1 MTRATSFKRG
11 GVMLAVALGGILFS
25 QSLTED
31 QQILIT
37 SDAFHRGDFAA
48 AKQGYLHLYKET
60 NNILYAKEA
69 AVSAASLGDIN
80 TAVKLAML
88 YRKITKDK
96 TDVSINKI
104 LVDNYIQTG
113 QTDKAIALLESIR
126 REDKSLMLDDV
137 LGSLYLS
144 QKRYDK
150 AFSLLNKLYNQTHSE
165 DSLEKLI
172 TIYFMQ
178 NSHQEAVNLLS
189 SHLKDYGCSPDLC
202 QRAYN
207 TLIQSNELQRA
218 KDIFGTLYEKDPVV
232 QNAQLYIAVL
242 VALKEFNT
250 AQKIAQNYPFDRRL
264 LLDLYTAQK
273 KFALAAKQASL
284 IYNEKKDPSFLAL
297 EAIYTYE
304 HLNTIHTPPKKSEII
319 KITQKLERAIVERT
333 QNLKRTKESL
343 NTQDAFFYNFLG
355 YSLIDYDLDIKK
367 GIAYVKTALQLEP
380 DSVFYLDS
388 LAWGYYKLGQCAQ
401 AKDTFAKIDS
411 AELKGQSELQ
421 EHASA
426 IAKCH

>member
-1 MTRATSFKRG
+1 MKKTTSFRRKG
-11 GVMLAVALGGILFS
+11 ALLTMTLASMLFA
-25 QSLTED
+25 QNLTED

-37 SDAFHRGDFAA
+37 SDAFHRGDFAT
-48 AKQGYLHLYKET
+48 AKRGYLHLYKET

-69 AVSAASLGDIN
+69 AISAASLGDIG

-96 TDVSINKI
+96 KDVSINKI
-104 LVDNYIQTG
+104 LVDGYIQTG
-113 QTDKAIALLESIR
+113 QTDKAIALLENIR

-150 AFSLLNKLYNQTHSE
+150 AFSLLNRFYNQTHSE

-178 NSHQEAVNLLS
+178 NSHQEAVSLLS
-189 SHLKDYGCSPDLC
+189 SHLKNYGCSPDLC

-207 TLIQSNELQRA
+207 TFSQLNELDRA
-218 KDIFGTLYEKDPVV
+218 KDVFGALYERDPIV

-242 VALKEFNT
+242 VALKEFDK
-250 AQKIAQNYPFDRRL
+250 AQKIAENFPFDRRL

-304 HLNTIHTPPKKSEII
+304 HLNALHTPKKSEVV
-319 KITQKLERAIVERT
+319 KITQKLERAIAERT
-333 QNLKRTKESL
+333 QNLKRTKGDM
-343 NTQDAFFYNFLG
+343 NPQDAFFYNFLG
-355 YSLIDYDLDIKK
+355 YSLIDYNLDIKK
-367 GIAYVKTALQLEP
+367 GIAYVKTALELEP
-380 DSVFYLDS
+380 DSIFYLDS
-388 LAWGYYKLGQCAQ
+388 LAWGYYKLGECTQ
-401 AKDTFAKIDS
+401 AKDVFAKIDS
-411 AELKGQSELQ
+411 QEVKAQPELK
-421 EHASA
+421 EHADA

>member
-1 MTRATSFKRG
+1 
-11 GVMLAVALGGILFS
+11 MLAVALGGILFS